1 MNLDY
6 TKVTHE
12 QLLDQF
18 RNRLLSDPRF
28 KNLSAAA
35 IYQIY
40 MEMMSGTFD
49 MLHFY
54 LSRTAEEMFFDSAKL
69 DSSGIK
75 LSKNLG
81 YNPRRAI
88 PATAEIAVK
97 LTGPL
102 PKTAA
107 IGDTIWF
114 NNESLK
120 LSFNNKL
127 YRLDNCYSYTLDAN
141 DIATGVDNPNWQKTI
156 SYSIPHDAVDGF
168 IPLAQNANSLDRIR
182 IVQCS
187 IVTEEIYAVANA
199 ECIGNSYQCYDIN
212 NIKFSNWYSKRD
224 PFAYRENKYVPANG
238 WCKIGIGLNK
248 TDAFSPEKLCDI
260 EIENVYCNPKVKAA
274 NAVVGNTKKL
284 NVCRVETN
292 QDKTVRITFGD
303 GSIVNN
309 GFNNG
314 DEILYVQYVET
325 DGYAAN
331 TPDVVGSVLDN
342 SSKIMAHAPGKLY
355 DLSKNVSFVLT
366 TNISNGDDF
375 ESLARMKINAA
386 VWFASRGQ
394 LVNEKDF
401 NAYFA
406 SMSKPIA
413 AKNAIAWTT
422 TKLKNRT
429 NYSSTYIDQFTTYS
443 DRFTEECNNAKD
455 AIFYTVIGD
464 LYESLGNDRYKV
476 KELYTATDADYVVGG
491 TTLYN
496 NTADYLTHISD
507 LSKCVRSTDN
517 SLQTIA
523 YEQANDKNDPFHL
536 NTVSIYNDIEEK
548 LPFGVMPISI
558 PPIVQYFDL
567 VGTIEID
574 RTTNVADYQSEI
586 ESKIYKWLVD
596 RQGFNNKIY
605 KSDLIKLIYDN
616 KSTRNVSVDLTPS
629 TITKDTANYFFFGD
643 VNEGATN
650 EGTYITS
657 INGYTDNVIVIKRN
671 SDNTKVAS
679 GDRSILMSEAYIRS
693 ALTVSM
699 CVGDNDSTNETLKD
713 SKKVTVKTVT
723 ELSDGRIQI
732 ILNDGDYSDIFDSLN
747 QSNGIWIGINN
758 VVDQFWKGTPDAI
771 SNSIGKTALDNYI
784 EQNYTAE
791 YSSGTT
797 QTPVVRPYTAET
809 YATVNDNKIKER
821 FVDQTRQTNKYSL
834 NALNEKSFN
843 FIVCDAALNDGQYVD
858 IYKCVK
864 YIIEDSILDDNNNI
878 VNYTLPNEISVVRVM
893 LNYTYGR

>member
-54 LSRTAEEMFFDSAKL
+54 LGRTAEEMFFESAKL

-120 LSFNNKL
+120 LSFNNKP
-127 YRLDNCYSYTLDAN
+127 YRLDHCYSYTLDAN

-168 IPLAQNANSLDRIR
+168 IPLSQYADALDRIR

-199 ECIGNSYQCYDIN
+199 ECIGNSYQCYDVN
-212 NIKFSNWYSKRD
+212 NIKFSNWYGKRD
-224 PFAYRENKYVPANG
+224 PFAYRENKYVPADG

-274 NAVVGNTKKL
+274 NAIVGNTKKL

-331 TPDVVGSVLDN
+331 TPDVVGCVLDN

-355 DLSKNVSFVLT
+355 DLTKNVSFVLT

-429 NYSSTYIDQFTTYS
+429 NYSSNYSSQFVA
-443 DRFTEECNNAKD
+443 ECNNAKD

-476 KELYTATDADYVVGG
+476 KELYTATDEDYIVGG

-496 NTADYLTHISD
+496 NTADYLSHISD
-507 LSKCVRSTDN
+507 LSECVRRTSN
-517 SLQTIA
+517 NLQTIA
-523 YEQANDKNDPFHL
+523 YQQANDKNDPFHL

-567 VGTIEID
+567 VGTVEID

-629 TITKDTANYFFFGD
+629 TITKDTANYYFFGN
-643 VNEGATN
+643 VTQGATN

-657 INGYTDNVIVIKRN
+657 INGYTDNVIVIKRT
-671 SDNTKVAS
+671 SDNSKIAN
-679 GDRSILMSEAYIRS
+679 GNRSVLMSEAYIRS

-699 CVGDNDSTNETLKD
+699 CVGNNSIDADLTN
-713 SKKVTVKTVT
+713 SKKVTIKEVT

-732 ILNDGDYSDIFDSLN
+732 ILNDGDYSDIFDSLD
-747 QSNGIWIGINN
+747 QHDGIWIGINN
-758 VVDQFWKGTPDAI
+758 VVNQFYNPAPDAI
-771 SNSIGKTALDNYI
+771 GNSAGKTALDDYI
-784 EQNYTAE
+784 EQNYNSE
-791 YSSGTT
+791 SSSGTT

-809 YATVNDNKIKER
+809 YEVNSVQIKER
-821 FVDQTRQTNKYSL
+821 IVDQTRQTNKYSL

-843 FIVCDAALNDGQYVD
+843 FIVCDAELSDGAYVD
-858 IYKCVK
+858 IYKCIK

>member
-88 PATAEIAVK
+88 PATAEIAIK

-120 LSFNNKL
+120 LSFNNKQ
-127 YRLDNCYSYTLDAN
+127 YRLDHCYSYTVDAT

-168 IPLAQNANSLDRIR
+168 IPLAQNANALDRIR

-199 ECIGNSYQCYDIN
+199 ESIGNSYQCYDVN

-224 PFAYRENKYVPANG
+224 PFAYSENKYVPADG

-355 DLSKNVSFVLT
+355 DLTKNVSFVLT

-429 NYSSTYIDQFTTYS
+429 NYSSSTYS
-443 DRFTEECNNAKD
+443 TQFVDGCNNAKD

-476 KELYTATDADYVVGG
+476 KELYTATDEDYVVGG

-496 NTADYLTHISD
+496 NTKDYLSHISD
-507 LSKCVRSTDN
+507 LSECVRITN
-517 SLQTIA
+517 NRLQTIT

-567 VGTIEID
+567 VGTVEID

-596 RQGFNNKIY
+596 RQSFNNKIY

-629 TITKDTANYFFFGD
+629 TITKDTANYFFFSN
-643 VNEGATN
+643 VSEGATS

-657 INGYTDNVIVIKRN
+657 VNGYTDNVIVIKRT
-671 SDNTKVAS
+671 SDKSKIVN
-679 GDRSILMSEAYIRS
+679 GDSSILMSEAYIRS
-693 ALTVSM
+693 ALTVSVR
-699 CVGDNDSTNETLKD
+699 VGTNSADDLTTN
-713 SKKVTVKTVT
+713 SKKVTVKEVT

-732 ILNDGDYSDIFDSLN
+732 ILNDGDYSDIFEN
-747 QSNGIWIGINN
+747 ATETNKGIWIGINN
-758 VVDQFWKGTPDAI
+758 VVNQFYNAAPN
-771 SNSIGKTALDNYI
+771 SNNITGKTALDRYISDNYNS
-784 EQNYTAE
+784 EYT
-791 YSSGTT
+791 SGTT

-809 YATVNDNKIKER
+809 YATDNDEQIIER
-821 FVDQTRQTNKYSL
+821 IVTQTRQTNKYSL

-843 FIVCDAALNDGQYVD
+843 FIVCDADKDTALEKSEYID
-858 IYKCVK
+858 IYQCVK

>member
-54 LSRTAEEMFFDSAKL
+54 LGRTAEEMFFESAKL

-102 PKTAA
+102 PKSAA

-120 LSFNNKL
+120 LSFNNKP
-127 YRLDNCYSYTLDAN
+127 YRLDHCYSYTLDAN

-168 IPLAQNANSLDRIR
+168 IPLSQNADALDRIR

-199 ECIGNSYQCYDIN
+199 ECIGNSYQCYDVN
-212 NIKFSNWYSKRD
+212 NIKFSNWYGKRD
-224 PFAYRENKYVPANG
+224 PFAYRENKYVPEDG

-274 NAVVGNTKKL
+274 NAIVGNTKKL

-331 TPDVVGSVLDN
+331 TPDVVGCVLDN

-355 DLSKNVSFVLT
+355 DLTKNVSFVLT

-429 NYSSTYIDQFTTYS
+429 NYSSSYS
-443 DRFTEECNNAKD
+443 TNFATECNNAKD

-464 LYESLGNDRYKV
+464 LYESLGNNRYKV
-476 KELYTATDADYVVGG
+476 KELYTATDEDYVVGG

-496 NTADYLTHISD
+496 NTDDYLSHISD
-507 LSKCVRSTDN
+507 LSECVRRTDN
-517 SLQTIA
+517 RLQTIA
-523 YEQANDKNDPFHL
+523 YQQANDKNDPFHL

-567 VGTIEID
+567 VGTVEID
-574 RTTNVADYQSEI
+574 RTTNVADYQNEI

-629 TITKDTANYFFFGD
+629 TITKDTANYFFFGN
-643 VNEGATN
+643 VTQGATN

-657 INGYTDNVIVIKRN
+657 INGYTDNVIVIKRT
-671 SDNTKVAS
+671 SDNSKIAN
-679 GDRSILMSEAYIRS
+679 GNRSVLMSEAYIRS

-699 CVGDNDSTNETLKD
+699 CVGNNSVDADLTN
-713 SKKVTVKTVT
+713 SKKVTVKEVT

-732 ILNDGDYSDIFDSLN
+732 ILNDGDYSDIFDSLD
-747 QSNGIWIGINN
+747 QHDGIWIGINN
-758 VVDQFWKGTPDAI
+758 VVNQFYNPAPDSI
-771 SNSIGKTALDNYI
+771 GNSAGKTALDNYI
-784 EQNYTAE
+784 EQNYSAE

-809 YATVNDNKIKER
+809 YEVNSVQIKER
-821 FVDQTRQTNKYSL
+821 IVDQTRQTNKYSL

-843 FIVCDAALNDGQYVD
+843 FIVCDAELDNGAYVD

>member
-88 PATAEIAVK
+88 PATAEIAIK

-120 LSFNNKL
+120 LSFNNKQ
-127 YRLDNCYSYTLDAN
+127 YRLDHCYSYTLDAN

-168 IPLAQNANSLDRIR
+168 IPLSQNANALDRIR

-199 ECIGNSYQCYDIN
+199 ESIGNSYQSYDVN

-224 PFAYRENKYVPANG
+224 PFAYSENKYVPADG

-355 DLSKNVSFVLT
+355 DLTKNVSFVLT

-429 NYSSTYIDQFTTYS
+429 NYSSSTYS
-443 DRFTEECNNAKD
+443 TQFVDGCNNAKD

-476 KELYTATDADYVVGG
+476 KELYTATDEDYVVGG

-496 NTADYLTHISD
+496 NTNDLLQHISD
-507 LSKCVRSTDN
+507 LSECTRN
-517 SLQTIA
+517 EPNNRLQTIA

-567 VGTIEID
+567 VGTVEID

-605 KSDLIKLIYDN
+605 KSDVIKLIYDN

-629 TITKDTANYFFFGD
+629 TLTKDTADYYFFGD
-643 VNEGATN
+643 VKTSASNEGN
-650 EGTYITS
+650 YITS
-657 INGYTDNVIVIKRN
+657 INGYTDNVIVINRI
-671 SDNTKVAS
+671 SDKS
-679 GDRSILMSEAYIRS
+679 SIKNVTNAPITMSESLIRS
-693 ALTVSM
+693 ALTVSIG
-699 CVGDNDSTNETLKD
+699 VDSSESTAFSTKN
-713 SKKVTVKTVT
+713 VTVKEVT

-732 ILNDGDYSDIFDSLN
+732 ILNDSDYFDIFDSLD
-747 QSNGIWIGINN
+747 QSNGIWLGINSVTN
-758 VVDQFWKGTPDAI
+758 SFYSYTPSVDTNDTSYNAYIAANNQF
-771 SNSIGKTALDNYI
+771 TAN
-784 EQNYTAE
+784 
-791 YSSGTT
+791 GTT
-797 QTPVVRPYTAET
+797 QTPVPLPYIVFAASVSGTST
-809 YATVNDNKIKER
+809 ER
-821 FVDQTRQTNKYSL
+821 ALSYGRLTNKYSL
-834 NALNEKSFN
+834 EALNEKSFN
-843 FIVCDAALNDGQYVD
+843 FIICDSNLNKGDYID
-858 IYKCVK
+858 LYKCVK
-864 YIIEDSILDDNNNI
+864 HVIEDSILDDNNNI

>member
-88 PATAEIAVK
+88 PATAEIAIK

-120 LSFNNKL
+120 LSFNNKQ
-127 YRLDNCYSYTLDAN
+127 YRLDHCYSYTLDAT
-141 DIATGVDNPNWQKTI
+141 DIAIGVDNPNWQKTI

-168 IPLAQNANSLDRIR
+168 IPLAQNANALDRIR

-199 ECIGNSYQCYDIN
+199 ESIGNSYQCYDVN

-224 PFAYRENKYVPANG
+224 PFAYSENKYVPADG

-355 DLSKNVSFVLT
+355 DLTKNVSFVLT

-429 NYSSTYIDQFTTYS
+429 NYSSTYSDQFTN
-443 DRFTEECNNAKD
+443 ECDNAKD

-476 KELYTATDADYVVGG
+476 KELYTATNEDYVVGG

-496 NTADYLTHISD
+496 NTDDYLTHISD
-507 LSKCVRSTDN
+507 LSECVRSTSN
-517 SLQTIA
+517 GLQTIA
-523 YEQANDKNDPFHL
+523 YEQANVKNDPFHL

-567 VGTIEID
+567 VGTVEID

-605 KSDLIKLIYDN
+605 KSDVIKLIYDN

-657 INGYTDNVIVIKRN
+657 INGYTDNVIVIKRT
-671 SDNTKVAS
+671 SDNTKFANGNSSV
-679 GDRSILMSEAYIRS
+679 LMSEAYIRS

-699 CVGDNDSTNETLKD
+699 CVGNNSVNEDLTN
-713 SKKVTVKTVT
+713 SKKVTIKEVT

-732 ILNDGDYSDIFDSLN
+732 ILNDGDYSDIFEN
-747 QSNGIWIGINN
+747 ATETNKGIWIGINN
-758 VVDQFWKGTPDAI
+758 VVNQFYNAAPNPNNIT
-771 SNSIGKTALDNYI
+771 GKTALDSYIIDNYNS
-784 EQNYTAE
+784 EYT
-791 YSSGTT
+791 SGTT
-797 QTPVVRPYTAET
+797 QTPVVRPYTAKT
-809 YATVNDNKIKER
+809 YVIDVDKQIKER
-821 FVDQTRQTNKYSL
+821 IIEQTRQTNKYSL

-843 FIVCDAALNDGQYVD
+843 FIVCDSDAELSNGEYVD
-858 IYKCVK
+858 IYQCVK

>member
-88 PATAEIAVK
+88 PAIAEIAIK

-120 LSFNNKL
+120 LSFNNKQ
-127 YRLDNCYSYTLDAN
+127 YRLDHCYSYTLDAN

-168 IPLAQNANSLDRIR
+168 IPLAQNANALDRIR

-199 ECIGNSYQCYDIN
+199 ESIGNSYQSYDVN

-224 PFAYRENKYVPANG
+224 PFAYSENKYVPADG

-260 EIENVYCNPKVKAA
+260 EIENIYCNPTVKAA

-355 DLSKNVSFVLT
+355 DLTKNVSFVLT

-429 NYSSTYIDQFTTYS
+429 NYSSNYSDQFTN
-443 DRFTEECNNAKD
+443 ECNNAKD

-476 KELYTATDADYVVGG
+476 KELYTATNEDYVVGG

-496 NTADYLTHISD
+496 NTNDYLSHISD
-507 LSKCVRSTDN
+507 LSECVRNTN
-517 SLQTIA
+517 NRLQTIA

-567 VGTIEID
+567 VGTVEID

-596 RQGFNNKIY
+596 RQSFNNKIY

-629 TITKDTANYFFFGD
+629 TLTKDTADYYFFGD
-643 VNEGATN
+643 VKTSAFNEGN
-650 EGTYITS
+650 YITS
-657 INGYTDNVIVIKRN
+657 INGYTDNVIVIKRT
-671 SDNTKVAS
+671 SDNTTFANGNSSV
-679 GDRSILMSEAYIRS
+679 LMSEAYIRS
-693 ALTVSM
+693 ALTVSIG
-699 CVGDNDSTNETLKD
+699 VASSESTSLSTKN
-713 SKKVTVKTVT
+713 VTVKEVT

-732 ILNDGDYSDIFDSLN
+732 ILNDSDYSDIFDSLDQN
-747 QSNGIWIGINN
+747 NGIWIGINN
-758 VVDQFWKGTPDAI
+758 VVNQFYNAAPDP
-771 SNSIGKTALDNYI
+771 NNNTGKTALDSYISDNYNS
-784 EQNYTAE
+784 EYT
-791 YSSGTT
+791 SGTT

-809 YATVNDNKIKER
+809 YATDNDEQIIER
-821 FVDQTRQTNKYSL
+821 IVTQTRQTNKYSL

-843 FIVCDAALNDGQYVD
+843 FIVCDADENTALEKSDYTD

>member
-88 PATAEIAVK
+88 PATAEIAIK

-120 LSFNNKL
+120 LSFNNKQ
-127 YRLDNCYSYTLDAN
+127 YRLDHCYSYTLDAN

-168 IPLAQNANSLDRIR
+168 IPLSQNANALDRIR

-199 ECIGNSYQCYDIN
+199 ESIGNSYQCYDVN

-224 PFAYRENKYVPANG
+224 PFAYSENKYVPADG

-355 DLSKNVSFVLT
+355 DLTKNVSFVLT

-429 NYSSTYIDQFTTYS
+429 NYSSNYSGQFTT
-443 DRFTEECNNAKD
+443 ECDNAKD

-476 KELYTATDADYVVGG
+476 KELYTATNEDYVVGG

-507 LSKCVRSTDN
+507 LSECVRSTN
-517 SLQTIA
+517 NRLQTIA

-567 VGTIEID
+567 VGTVEID

-596 RQGFNNKIY
+596 RQSFNNKIY

-629 TITKDTANYFFFGD
+629 TLTKDTADYYFFGD
-643 VNEGATN
+643 VKTSASNEGN
-650 EGTYITS
+650 YITS
-657 INGYTDNVIVIKRN
+657 INGYTDNVIVIKRT
-671 SDNTKVAS
+671 SDNTTFANGNSSV
-679 GDRSILMSEAYIRS
+679 LMSEAYIRS
-693 ALTVSM
+693 ALTVSIG
-699 CVGDNDSTNETLKD
+699 VDSSESTALSTKN
-713 SKKVTVKTVT
+713 VTVKEVT

-732 ILNDGDYSDIFDSLN
+732 ILNDSDYSDIFDSLD

-758 VVDQFWKGTPDAI
+758 VVNQFYNAAPDTNNI
-771 SNSIGKTALDNYI
+771 TGKTALDSYISDNYNS
-784 EQNYTAE
+784 EYT
-791 YSSGTT
+791 SGTT

-809 YATVNDNKIKER
+809 YAVSGNKISER
-821 FVDQTRQTNKYSL
+821 VVEQTRQTNKYSL

-843 FIVCDAALNDGQYVD
+843 FIVCDADENTALEKSDYTD
-858 IYKCVK
+858 IYMCVK

>member
-6 TKVTHE
+6 TLVTHE

-88 PATAEIAVK
+88 PATAEIAIK

-120 LSFNNKL
+120 LSFNNKQ
-127 YRLDNCYSYTLDAN
+127 YRLDHCYSYTLDAN

-168 IPLAQNANSLDRIR
+168 IPLAQNANALDRIR

-199 ECIGNSYQCYDIN
+199 ESIGNSYQCYDVN

-224 PFAYRENKYVPANG
+224 PFAYSENKYVPADG

-355 DLSKNVSFVLT
+355 DLTKNVSFVLT

-429 NYSSTYIDQFTTYS
+429 NYSSTYSDQFTN
-443 DRFTEECNNAKD
+443 ECNNAKD

-476 KELYTATDADYVVGG
+476 KELYTATDEDYVVGG

-496 NTADYLTHISD
+496 NTKDYLSHISD
-507 LSKCVRSTDN
+507 LSECVRSTN
-517 SLQTIA
+517 NRLQTIA

-567 VGTIEID
+567 VGTVEID

-596 RQGFNNKIY
+596 RQSFNNKIY

-629 TITKDTANYFFFGD
+629 TLTKDTADYYFFGD
-643 VNEGATN
+643 VKTSASNEGN
-650 EGTYITS
+650 YITS
-657 INGYTDNVIVIKRN
+657 INGYTDNVIVIKRT
-671 SDNTKVAS
+671 SDNTTFANGNSSV
-679 GDRSILMSEAYIRS
+679 LMSEAYIRS
-693 ALTVSM
+693 ALTVSIG
-699 CVGDNDSTNETLKD
+699 VASSESTSLSTKN
-713 SKKVTVKTVT
+713 VTVKEVT

-732 ILNDGDYSDIFDSLN
+732 ILNDSDYSDIFDSLD

-758 VVDQFWKGTPDAI
+758 VINQFYNAAPDT
-771 SNSIGKTALDNYI
+771 NNNTGKTALDSYISDNYNS
-784 EQNYTAE
+784 EYT
-791 YSSGTT
+791 SGTT

-809 YATVNDNKIKER
+809 YAVSGNKISER
-821 FVDQTRQTNKYSL
+821 VVEQTRQTNKYSL

-843 FIVCDAALNDGQYVD
+843 FIVCDADENTALEKSDYTDV
-858 IYKCVK
+858 YMCVK

>member
-88 PATAEIAVK
+88 PATAEIAIK

-120 LSFNNKL
+120 LSFNNKQ
-127 YRLDNCYSYTLDAN
+127 YRLDHCYSYTLDAT

-168 IPLAQNANSLDRIR
+168 IPLAQNANALDRIR
-182 IVQCS
+182 IAQCS

-199 ECIGNSYQCYDIN
+199 ESIGNSYQCYDVN

-224 PFAYRENKYVPANG
+224 PFAYSENKYVPADG

-355 DLSKNVSFVLT
+355 DLTKNVSFVLT

-429 NYSSTYIDQFTTYS
+429 NYSSNYSGQFTT
-443 DRFTEECNNAKD
+443 ECDNAKD

-476 KELYTATDADYVVGG
+476 KELYTATNEDYVVGG

-496 NTADYLTHISD
+496 NTEDYLSHISD
-507 LSKCVRSTDN
+507 LAECVRSTSN
-517 SLQTIA
+517 GLQTIA
-523 YEQANDKNDPFHL
+523 YEQANVKNDPFHL

-567 VGTIEID
+567 VGTVEID

-605 KSDLIKLIYDN
+605 KSDVIKLIYDN

-629 TITKDTANYFFFGD
+629 TITKDTANYFFFNN
-643 VNEGATN
+643 VSEGATN

-657 INGYTDNVIVIKRN
+657 INGYTDNVIVINRT
-671 SDNTKVAS
+671 SDNTKFANGVRP
-679 GDRSILMSEAYIRS
+679 DILMSEAYIRS

-699 CVGDNDSTNETLKD
+699 CVEDEDATESDLKD
-713 SKKVTVKTVT
+713 SKKVTIKEVT

-732 ILNDGDYSDIFDSLN
+732 ILNDGDYSDRFEN
-747 QSNGIWIGINN
+747 ATETNKGIWIGINN
-758 VVDQFWKGTPDAI
+758 VVNQFWKGTP
-771 SNSIGKTALDNYI
+771 SIPAGKDALDSYIAANY
-784 EQNYTAE
+784 QAE
-791 YSSGTT
+791 YTHGTT
-797 QTPVVRPYTAET
+797 QTPVVRPYMVET
-809 YATVNDNKIKER
+809 YAVNSNKISER
-821 FVDQTRQTNKYSL
+821 IVEQTRQTNKYSL

-843 FIVCDAALNDGQYVD
+843 FIVCDADEVTALEKSAYTD

>member
-1 MNLDY
+1 M
-6 TKVTHE
+6 
-12 QLLDQF
+12 LLV
-18 RNRLLSDPRF
+18 L
-28 KNLSAAA
+28 
-35 IYQIY
+35 I
-40 MEMMSGTFD
+40 T
-49 MLHFY
+49 
-54 LSRTAEEMFFDSAKL
+54 
-69 DSSGIK
+69 
-75 LSKNLG
+75 
-81 YNPRRAI
+81 
-88 PATAEIAVK
+88 
-97 LTGPL
+97 LTG
-102 PKTAA
+102 K
-107 IGDTIWF
+107 
-114 NNESLK
+114 
-120 LSFNNKL
+120 
-127 YRLDNCYSYTLDAN
+127 
-141 DIATGVDNPNWQKTI
+141 KTI

-168 IPLAQNANSLDRIR
+168 IPLAQHADALDRIR

-199 ECIGNSYQCYDIN
+199 ECIGNSYQCYDVN
-212 NIKFSNWYSKRD
+212 NIKFSNWYGKRD
-224 PFAYRENKYVPANG
+224 PFAYSENKYVPADG

-331 TPDVVGSVLDN
+331 TPDVVGCVLDN

-355 DLSKNVSFVLT
+355 DLTKNVSFVLT

-429 NYSSTYIDQFTTYS
+429 NYSSNYSSQFVT
-443 DRFTEECNNAKD
+443 ECNNAKD

-476 KELYTATDADYVVGG
+476 KELYTANDEDYVVGG

-496 NTADYLTHISD
+496 NTDDYLSHISD
-507 LSKCVRSTDN
+507 LSECVRLTEN
-517 SLQTIA
+517 RLQTIA

-567 VGTIEID
+567 VGTVEID

-643 VNEGATN
+643 VTEGATN

-657 INGYTDNVIVIKRN
+657 INGYTDNVIVIKRT
-671 SDNTKVAS
+671 SDNTKVAN
-679 GDRSILMSEAYIRS
+679 GVHPDILMSEAYIRS

-699 CVGDNDSTNETLKD
+699 YVGKDNATESDLKN
-713 SKKVTVKTVT
+713 SKKVTVKEVT

-732 ILNDGDYSDIFDSLN
+732 ILNDGDYSDIFENVIAKD
-747 QSNGIWIGINN
+747 NGIWIGINN
-758 VVDQFWKGTPDAI
+758 VVNQFYNGIPSKGT
-771 SNSIGKTALDNYI
+771 GKTALDNYI
-784 EQNYTAE
+784 ATNYEAE
-791 YSSGTT
+791 YTNGTT
-797 QTPVVRPYTAET
+797 QTPVVRPYMVET
-809 YATVNDNKIKER
+809 YEVDHNLIHER
-821 FVDQTRQTNKYSL
+821 LVDQVRQTNKYSL

-843 FIVCDAALNDGQYVD
+843 FIICDANIDDGTYVD

>member
-54 LSRTAEEMFFDSAKL
+54 LGRTAEEMFFESAKL

-120 LSFNNKL
+120 LSFNNKP
-127 YRLDNCYSYTLDAN
+127 YRLDHCYSYTLDAN

-168 IPLAQNANSLDRIR
+168 IPLAQHADALDRIR

-199 ECIGNSYQCYDIN
+199 ECIGNSYQCYDVN
-212 NIKFSNWYSKRD
+212 NIKFSNWYGKRD
-224 PFAYRENKYVPANG
+224 PFAYRENKYVPADG

-274 NAVVGNTKKL
+274 NAIVGNTKKL

-331 TPDVVGSVLDN
+331 TPDVVGCVLDN

-355 DLSKNVSFVLT
+355 DLTKNVSFILT

-429 NYSSTYIDQFTTYS
+429 NYSSTYTNQFV
-443 DRFTEECNNAKD
+443 DGCNKAKD

-476 KELYTATDADYVVGG
+476 KELYTATDEDYVVGG

-496 NTADYLTHISD
+496 NTDDLLTHISD
-507 LSKCVRSTDN
+507 LSECTRSDPN
-517 SLQTIA
+517 NRLQTIA

-567 VGTIEID
+567 VGTVEID

-629 TITKDTANYFFFGD
+629 TLTKDTADYYFFGD
-643 VNEGATN
+643 VKTSASNEGN
-650 EGTYITS
+650 YITS
-657 INGYTDNVIVIKRN
+657 INGYTDNVIVINRI
-671 SDNTKVAS
+671 SDN
-679 GDRSILMSEAYIRS
+679 SIIKNVTNAPRITMSESLIRS
-693 ALTVSM
+693 ALTVS
-699 CVGDNDSTNETLKD
+699 VAVARSDATTFATKN
-713 SKKVTVKTVT
+713 VTVKEVT
-723 ELSDGRIQI
+723 ELSD
-732 ILNDGDYSDIFDSLN
+732 LK
-747 QSNGIWIGINN
+747 
-758 VVDQFWKGTPDAI
+758 VV
-771 SNSIGKTALDNYI
+771 
-784 EQNYTAE
+784 
-791 YSSGTT
+791 
-797 QTPVVRPYTAET
+797 
-809 YATVNDNKIKER
+809 
-821 FVDQTRQTNKYSL
+821 
-834 NALNEKSFN
+834 
-843 FIVCDAALNDGQYVD
+843 
-858 IYKCVK
+858 
-864 YIIEDSILDDNNNI
+864 
-878 VNYTLPNEISVVRVM
+878 
-893 LNYTYGR
+893 

>member
-6 TKVTHE
+6 TLVTHE

-88 PATAEIAVK
+88 PATAEIAIK

-120 LSFNNKL
+120 LSFNNKQ
-127 YRLDNCYSYTLDAN
+127 YRLDHCYSYTLDAN

-168 IPLAQNANSLDRIR
+168 IPLAQNANALDRIR

-199 ECIGNSYQCYDIN
+199 ESIGNSYQCYDVN

-224 PFAYRENKYVPANG
+224 PFAYSENKYVPADG

-355 DLSKNVSFVLT
+355 DLTKNVSFVLT

-429 NYSSTYIDQFTTYS
+429 NYFSNYSDQFTN
-443 DRFTEECNNAKD
+443 ECNNAKD

-476 KELYTATDADYVVGG
+476 KELYTATNEDYVVGG

-496 NTADYLTHISD
+496 NTNDYLSHISD
-507 LSKCVRSTDN
+507 LSECVRSTN
-517 SLQTIA
+517 NRLQTIA

-567 VGTIEID
+567 VGTVEID

-596 RQGFNNKIY
+596 RQSFNNKIY

-629 TITKDTANYFFFGD
+629 TLTKDTADYYFFGD
-643 VNEGATN
+643 VKTSASNEGN
-650 EGTYITS
+650 YITS
-657 INGYTDNVIVIKRN
+657 INGYTDNVIVIKRT
-671 SDNTKVAS
+671 SDNTTFANGNSSV
-679 GDRSILMSEAYIRS
+679 LMSEAYIRS
-693 ALTVSM
+693 ALTVSIG
-699 CVGDNDSTNETLKD
+699 VASSESTSLSTKN
-713 SKKVTVKTVT
+713 VTVKEVT

-732 ILNDGDYSDIFDSLN
+732 ILNDSDYSDIFDSLDQN
-747 QSNGIWIGINN
+747 NGIWIGINN
-758 VVDQFWKGTPDAI
+758 VVNQFYNAAPDP
-771 SNSIGKTALDNYI
+771 NNNTGKTALDSYISDNYNS
-784 EQNYTAE
+784 EYT
-791 YSSGTT
+791 SGTT

-809 YATVNDNKIKER
+809 YAVSGNKISER
-821 FVDQTRQTNKYSL
+821 VVEQTRQTNKYSL

-843 FIVCDAALNDGQYVD
+843 FIVCDADENTALEKSDYTDV
-858 IYKCVK
+858 YMCVK

>member
-18 RNRLLSDPRF
+18 RNRLLADPRF

-97 LTGPL
+97 LSGPL

-168 IPLAQNANSLDRIR
+168 IPLSQNANALDRIR
-182 IVQCS
+182 IVQCA

-224 PFAYRENKYVPANG
+224 PFAYSENKYVPADG

-260 EIENVYCNPKVKAA
+260 EIENIYCNPKVKAA

-355 DLSKNVSFVLT
+355 DLTKNVSFVLT

-429 NYSSTYIDQFTTYS
+429 NYSSNYSGQFTT
-443 DRFTEECNNAKD
+443 ECNNAKD

-476 KELYTATDADYVVGG
+476 KELYTATDEDYVVGG

-496 NTADYLTHISD
+496 NTEDYLAHISD
-507 LSKCVRSTDN
+507 LSECVRSTN
-517 SLQTIA
+517 NRLQTIA
-523 YEQANDKNDPFHL
+523 YQQANDKNDPFHL

-567 VGTIEID
+567 VGTVEID

-643 VNEGATN
+643 VNKGATN

-693 ALTVSM
+693 ALTVSV
-699 CVGDNDSTNETLKD
+699 CVGANDSTDSIDETLKD
-713 SKKVTVKTVT
+713 SKKVTVKAVT

-732 ILNDGDYSDIFDSLN
+732 ILNDGDYSDIFDSLD

-758 VVDQFWKGTPDAI
+758 VVDQFYNHAPATDPN
-771 SNSIGKTALDNYI
+771 NSIGKTALDSYI
-784 EQNYTAE
+784 EQNYNAE
-791 YSSGTT
+791 YSNGTT

-809 YATVNDNKIKER
+809 YTTNNDNKIKER
-821 FVDQTRQTNKYSL
+821 IVDQTRQTNKYSL

-843 FIVCDAALNDGQYVD
+843 FIVCDAALDNGSYVD

>member
-54 LSRTAEEMFFDSAKL
+54 LGRTAEEMFFESAKL

-120 LSFNNKL
+120 LSFNNKP
-127 YRLDNCYSYTLDAN
+127 YRLDHCYSYTLDAN

-168 IPLAQNANSLDRIR
+168 IPLAQHADALDRIR

-199 ECIGNSYQCYDIN
+199 ECIGNSYQCYDVN
-212 NIKFSNWYSKRD
+212 NIKFSNWYGKRD
-224 PFAYRENKYVPANG
+224 PFAYRENKYIPADG

-331 TPDVVGSVLDN
+331 TPDVVGCVLDN

-355 DLSKNVSFVLT
+355 DLTKNVSFVLT

-429 NYSSTYIDQFTTYS
+429 NYSSTYTNQFV
-443 DRFTEECNNAKD
+443 DGCNKAKD

-476 KELYTATDADYVVGG
+476 KELYTTDEDYVVGG

-496 NTADYLTHISD
+496 NTDDFLTHISD
-507 LSKCVRSTDN
+507 LSECTRSDPN
-517 SLQTIA
+517 NRLQTIA
-523 YEQANDKNDPFHL
+523 YQQANDKNDPFHL

-567 VGTIEID
+567 VGTVEID

-629 TITKDTANYFFFGD
+629 TLTKDTADYYFFGD
-643 VNEGATN
+643 VKTSASNEGN
-650 EGTYITS
+650 YITS
-657 INGYTDNVIVIKRN
+657 INGYTDNVIVINRI
-671 SDNTKVAS
+671 SDN
-679 GDRSILMSEAYIRS
+679 SIIKNVTNAPRITMSESLIRS
-693 ALTVSM
+693 ALTVS
-699 CVGDNDSTNETLKD
+699 VAVARSDATTFPTKN
-713 SKKVTVKTVT
+713 VTVKEVT

-732 ILNDGDYSDIFDSLN
+732 ILNDSDYSDIFDSLN
-747 QSNGIWIGINN
+747 QSNGIWLGINN
-758 VVDQFWKGTPDAI
+758 VTNSFYAYAPDPNTNDTSYNAYIAANNQFTSNGTM
-771 SNSIGKTALDNYI
+771 
-784 EQNYTAE
+784 
-791 YSSGTT
+791 
-797 QTPVVRPYTAET
+797 QTPVPLPYIEFAASDVGTST
-809 YATVNDNKIKER
+809 ER
-821 FVDQTRQTNKYSL
+821 ALSFGRLTNKYSL
-834 NALNEKSFN
+834 EALNEKSFN
-843 FIVCDAALNDGQYVD
+843 FIICDSD
-858 IYKCVK
+858 IDKGDYIDLYKCVK
-864 YIIEDSILDDNNNI
+864 HVIEDSILDDNNNI

>member
-88 PATAEIAVK
+88 PATAEIAIK

-120 LSFNNKL
+120 LSFNNKQ
-127 YRLDNCYSYTLDAN
+127 YRLDHCYSYTLDAT

-168 IPLAQNANSLDRIR
+168 IPLAQNANALDRIR
-182 IVQCS
+182 IVQCA

-199 ECIGNSYQCYDIN
+199 ESIGNSYQCYDVN

-224 PFAYRENKYVPANG
+224 PFAYSENKYVPADG

-355 DLSKNVSFVLT
+355 DLTKNVSFVLT

-429 NYSSTYIDQFTTYS
+429 NYSSTYRDQFTN
-443 DRFTEECNNAKD
+443 ECDNAKD

-476 KELYTATDADYVVGG
+476 KELYTATNEDYVVGG

-496 NTADYLTHISD
+496 NTEDYLSHISD
-507 LSKCVRSTDN
+507 LSECVRSTN
-517 SLQTIA
+517 NRLQTIA
-523 YEQANDKNDPFHL
+523 YEQANVKNDPFHL

-567 VGTIEID
+567 VGTVEID

-605 KSDLIKLIYDN
+605 KSDVIKLIYDN

-629 TITKDTANYFFFGD
+629 TLTKDTADYYFFGD
-643 VNEGATN
+643 VKTSASNEGN
-650 EGTYITS
+650 YITS
-657 INGYTDNVIVIKRN
+657 INGYTDNVIVIKRT
-671 SDNTKVAS
+671 SDNTTFANGNSSV
-679 GDRSILMSEAYIRS
+679 LMSEAYIRS
-693 ALTVSM
+693 ALTVSIG
-699 CVGDNDSTNETLKD
+699 VASSETTTFSTKN
-713 SKKVTVKTVT
+713 VTVKEVT

-732 ILNDGDYSDIFDSLN
+732 ILNDSDYSDIFESLD

-758 VVDQFWKGTPDAI
+758 VVNQFYNAAPDP
-771 SNSIGKTALDNYI
+771 NNNTGKTALDSYISDNYNS
-784 EQNYTAE
+784 EYT
-791 YSSGTT
+791 SGTT

-809 YATVNDNKIKER
+809 YAVSGNKISER
-821 FVDQTRQTNKYSL
+821 IVEQTRQTNKYSL

-843 FIVCDAALNDGQYVD
+843 FIVCDADEVTALEKSAYTD
-858 IYKCVK
+858 IYQCVK

>member
-54 LSRTAEEMFFDSAKL
+54 LGRTAEEMFFDSAKL

-120 LSFNNKL
+120 LSFNNKQ
-127 YRLDNCYSYTLDAN
+127 YRLDHCYSYTLDAN

-168 IPLAQNANSLDRIR
+168 IPLAQHANALDRIR

-212 NIKFSNWYSKRD
+212 NIKFSNWYGKRD
-224 PFAYRENKYVPANG
+224 PFAYNENKYVPADG

-260 EIENVYCNPKVKAA
+260 EIENVYCNSKVKAA
-274 NAVVGNTKKL
+274 NAIVGNTKKL

-355 DLSKNVSFVLT
+355 DLTKNVSFVLT

-429 NYSSTYIDQFTTYS
+429 NYSSNYSDQFTN
-443 DRFTEECNNAKD
+443 ECNNAKD

-476 KELYTATDADYVVGG
+476 KELYTATNEDYVVGG

-496 NTADYLTHISD
+496 NTNDYLSHISD
-507 LSKCVRSTDN
+507 LSECVRSTN
-517 SLQTIA
+517 NRLQTIA

-567 VGTIEID
+567 VGTVEID

-596 RQGFNNKIY
+596 RQSFNNKIY

-629 TITKDTANYFFFGD
+629 TLTKDTADYYFFGD
-643 VNEGATN
+643 VKTSASNKGN
-650 EGTYITS
+650 YITS
-657 INGYTDNVIVIKRN
+657 INGYTDNVIVIKRT
-671 SDNTKVAS
+671 SDNTTFANGNSSV
-679 GDRSILMSEAYIRS
+679 LMSEAYIRS
-693 ALTVSM
+693 ALTVSIG
-699 CVGDNDSTNETLKD
+699 VDSAESTTLSTKN
-713 SKKVTVKTVT
+713 VTVKEVT

-732 ILNDGDYSDIFDSLN
+732 ILNDSDYSDIFDSLD

-758 VVDQFWKGTPDAI
+758 VVNQFYNAAPDTNNI
-771 SNSIGKTALDNYI
+771 TGKTALDSYISNNYNS
-784 EQNYTAE
+784 EYT
-791 YSSGTT
+791 SGTT

-809 YATVNDNKIKER
+809 YAVSGNKISER
-821 FVDQTRQTNKYSL
+821 IVEQTRQTNKYSL

-843 FIVCDAALNDGQYVD
+843 FIVCDANENTALEKSDYTD

>member
-88 PATAEIAVK
+88 PATAEIAIK

-120 LSFNNKL
+120 LSFNNKQ
-127 YRLDNCYSYTLDAN
+127 YRLDHCYSYTLDAT

-168 IPLAQNANSLDRIR
+168 IPLAQHANALDRIR

-199 ECIGNSYQCYDIN
+199 ESIGNSYQCYDIN

-224 PFAYRENKYVPANG
+224 PFAYSENKYVPADG

-292 QDKTVRITFGD
+292 QDKTVRLTFGD

-355 DLSKNVSFVLT
+355 DLTKNVSFVLT

-429 NYSSTYIDQFTTYS
+429 NYSSSTYS
-443 DRFTEECNNAKD
+443 TQFIDGCNNAKD

-476 KELYTATDADYVVGG
+476 KELYTATNEDYVVGG

-496 NTADYLTHISD
+496 NTNDYLSHISD
-507 LSKCVRSTDN
+507 LSECVRSTSN
-517 SLQTIA
+517 RLQTIA
-523 YEQANDKNDPFHL
+523 YQQANDKNDPFHL
-536 NTVSIYNDIEEK
+536 NTVSIYYDIEEK

-567 VGTIEID
+567 VGTVEID

-605 KSDLIKLIYDN
+605 KSDVIKLIYDN

-629 TITKDTANYFFFGD
+629 TLTKNTADYYFFDD
-643 VNEGATN
+643 VKTSASNEGN
-650 EGTYITS
+650 YITS
-657 INGYTDNVIVIKRN
+657 INGYTDNVIVIKRT
-671 SDNTKVAS
+671 SDNTTFANGNSSV
-679 GDRSILMSEAYIRS
+679 LMSEAYIRS
-693 ALTVSM
+693 ALTVSIG
-699 CVGDNDSTNETLKD
+699 VDSSESTALSTKN
-713 SKKVTVKTVT
+713 VTVKEVT

-732 ILNDGDYSDIFDSLN
+732 ILNDSDYSDIFDSLD

-758 VVDQFWKGTPDAI
+758 VVNQFYNTAPDT
-771 SNSIGKTALDNYI
+771 NNNTGKTALDSYISDNYNS
-784 EQNYTAE
+784 EYT
-791 YSSGTT
+791 SGTT

-809 YATVNDNKIKER
+809 YAVSGNKISER
-821 FVDQTRQTNKYSL
+821 VVEQTRQTNKYSL

-843 FIVCDAALNDGQYVD
+843 FIVCDADENTALEKSAYTD

>member
-49 MLHFY
+49 MLHFN

-88 PATAEIAVK
+88 PATAEIAIK

-120 LSFNNKL
+120 LSFNNKQ
-127 YRLDNCYSYTLDAN
+127 YRLDHCYSYTLDAT

-168 IPLAQNANSLDRIR
+168 IPLAQNANALDRIR
-182 IVQCS
+182 IVQCA

-199 ECIGNSYQCYDIN
+199 ESIGNSYQCYDVN

-224 PFAYRENKYVPANG
+224 PFAYSENKYVPADG

-355 DLSKNVSFVLT
+355 DLTKNVSFVLT

-429 NYSSTYIDQFTTYS
+429 NYSSTYRDQFTN
-443 DRFTEECNNAKD
+443 ECDNAKD

-476 KELYTATDADYVVGG
+476 KELYTATNEDYVVGG

-496 NTADYLTHISD
+496 NTEDYLSHISD
-507 LSKCVRSTDN
+507 LSECVRSTN
-517 SLQTIA
+517 NRLQTIA
-523 YEQANDKNDPFHL
+523 YEQANVKNDPFHL

-567 VGTIEID
+567 VGTVEID

-596 RQGFNNKIY
+596 RQSFNNKIY
-605 KSDLIKLIYDN
+605 KSDVIKLIYDN

-629 TITKDTANYFFFGD
+629 TLTKDTADYYFFGD
-643 VNEGATN
+643 VKTSASNEGN
-650 EGTYITS
+650 YITS
-657 INGYTDNVIVIKRN
+657 INGYTDNVIVIKRT
-671 SDNTKVAS
+671 SDNTTFANGNSSV
-679 GDRSILMSEAYIRS
+679 LMSEAYIRS
-693 ALTVSM
+693 ALTVSIG
-699 CVGDNDSTNETLKD
+699 VASSETTTFSTKN
-713 SKKVTVKTVT
+713 VTVKEVT

-732 ILNDGDYSDIFDSLN
+732 ILNDSDYSDIFESLD

-758 VVDQFWKGTPDAI
+758 VVNQFYNAAPDP
-771 SNSIGKTALDNYI
+771 NNNTGKTALDSYISDNYNS
-784 EQNYTAE
+784 EYT
-791 YSSGTT
+791 SGTT

-809 YATVNDNKIKER
+809 YAVSGNKISER
-821 FVDQTRQTNKYSL
+821 VVEQTRQTNKYSL

-843 FIVCDAALNDGQYVD
+843 FIVCDADEVTALEKSAYTD

>member
-81 YNPRRAI
+81 YNPKRAI

-168 IPLAQNANSLDRIR
+168 IPLSQNANALDRIR

-224 PFAYRENKYVPANG
+224 PFAYRENKYVPADG

-260 EIENVYCNPKVKAA
+260 EIENIYCNPKVKAA
-274 NAVVGNTKKL
+274 NSVVGNTKKL

-355 DLSKNVSFVLT
+355 DLTKNVSFVLT

-386 VWFASRGQ
+386 TWFASRGQ

-429 NYSSTYIDQFTTYS
+429 NYSSTYS
-443 DRFTEECNNAKD
+443 DDFAEECDNAKD
-455 AIFYTVIGD
+455 AVFYTVIGD

-496 NTADYLTHISD
+496 NTADYLAHISD
-507 LSKCVRSTDN
+507 LSECVRRTN
-517 SLQTIA
+517 NRLQTIA
-523 YEQANDKNDPFHL
+523 YEQANVKNDPFHL

-574 RTTNVADYQSEI
+574 RTTNVADYQGEI

-643 VNEGATN
+643 VSKGATN

-657 INGYTDNVIVIKRN
+657 INGYADNVIVIKRN

-679 GDRSILMSEAYIRS
+679 SDRSILMSEAYIRS

-699 CVGDNDSTNETLKD
+699 CVGANDSAEATLLND
-713 SKKVTVKTVT
+713 SKKVTVKAVT

-732 ILNDGDYSDIFDSLN
+732 ILNDGDYSDIFDSLD

-758 VVDQFWKGTPDAI
+758 VVKQFYNATPDDNNI
-771 SNSIGKTALDNYI
+771 VGKTALDDYI
-784 EQNYTAE
+784 EQNYNAE

-809 YATVNDNKIKER
+809 YEVNSKQIKER
-821 FVDQTRQTNKYSL
+821 IIEQTRQTNKYSL

-843 FIVCDAALNDGQYVD
+843 FIVCDPEELSLSNGEYVD

>member
-88 PATAEIAVK
+88 PATAEIAIK

-120 LSFNNKL
+120 LSFNNKQ
-127 YRLDNCYSYTLDAN
+127 YRLDHCYSYTLDAT

-168 IPLAQNANSLDRIR
+168 IPLAQNANALDRIR
-182 IVQCS
+182 IVQCA

-199 ECIGNSYQCYDIN
+199 ESIGNSYQCYDVN

-224 PFAYRENKYVPANG
+224 PFAYSENKYVPADG

-355 DLSKNVSFVLT
+355 DLTKNVSFVLT

-429 NYSSTYIDQFTTYS
+429 NYSSTYRDQFTN
-443 DRFTEECNNAKD
+443 ECDNAKD

-476 KELYTATDADYVVGG
+476 KELYTATNEDYVVGG

-496 NTADYLTHISD
+496 NTEDYLSHISD
-507 LSKCVRSTDN
+507 LSECVRSTN
-517 SLQTIA
+517 NRLQTIA
-523 YEQANDKNDPFHL
+523 YEQANVKNDPFHL

-567 VGTIEID
+567 VGTVEID

-605 KSDLIKLIYDN
+605 KSDVIKLIYDN

-629 TITKDTANYFFFGD
+629 TLTKDTADYYFFGD
-643 VNEGATN
+643 VKTSASNEGN
-650 EGTYITS
+650 YITS
-657 INGYTDNVIVIKRN
+657 INGYTDNVIVIKRT
-671 SDNTKVAS
+671 SDNTTFANGNSSV
-679 GDRSILMSEAYIRS
+679 LMSEAYIRS
-693 ALTVSM
+693 ALTVSIG
-699 CVGDNDSTNETLKD
+699 VASSETTTFSTKN
-713 SKKVTVKTVT
+713 VTVKEVT

-732 ILNDGDYSDIFDSLN
+732 ILNDSDYSDIFESLD

-758 VVDQFWKGTPDAI
+758 VVNQFYNAAPDP
-771 SNSIGKTALDNYI
+771 NNNTGKTALDSYISDNYNS
-784 EQNYTAE
+784 EYT
-791 YSSGTT
+791 SGTT

-809 YATVNDNKIKER
+809 YAVSGNKISER
-821 FVDQTRQTNKYSL
+821 VVEQTRQTNKYSL

-843 FIVCDAALNDGQYVD
+843 FIVCDADEVTALEKSAYTD

>member
-1 MNLDY
+1 M
-6 TKVTHE
+6 
-12 QLLDQF
+12 
-18 RNRLLSDPRF
+18 
-28 KNLSAAA
+28 
-35 IYQIY
+35 
-40 MEMMSGTFD
+40 
-49 MLHFY
+49 
-54 LSRTAEEMFFDSAKL
+54 
-69 DSSGIK
+69 
-75 LSKNLG
+75 
-81 YNPRRAI
+81 
-88 PATAEIAVK
+88 
-97 LTGPL
+97 
-102 PKTAA
+102 
-107 IGDTIWF
+107 
-114 NNESLK
+114 
-120 LSFNNKL
+120 
-127 YRLDNCYSYTLDAN
+127 
-141 DIATGVDNPNWQKTI
+141 
-156 SYSIPHDAVDGF
+156 
-168 IPLAQNANSLDRIR
+168 AQNANALDRIR

-199 ECIGNSYQCYDIN
+199 ESIGNSYQCYDVN

-224 PFAYRENKYVPANG
+224 PFAYSENKYVPADG

-260 EIENVYCNPKVKAA
+260 EIENVYCNQKVKAA

-331 TPDVVGSVLDN
+331 TPDVVGSALDN

-355 DLSKNVSFVLT
+355 DLTKNVSFVLT

-413 AKNAIAWTT
+413 AKTAIAWTT

-429 NYSSTYIDQFTTYS
+429 NYSSNYSDQFTN
-443 DRFTEECNNAKD
+443 ECNNAKD

-476 KELYTATDADYVVGG
+476 KELYTAANEDYVVGG

-496 NTADYLTHISD
+496 NTNDYLSHISD
-507 LSKCVRSTDN
+507 LSECVRSTN
-517 SLQTIA
+517 NRLQTIA

-567 VGTIEID
+567 VGTVEID

-596 RQGFNNKIY
+596 RQSFNNKIY

-629 TITKDTANYFFFGD
+629 TLTKDTADYYFFGD
-643 VNEGATN
+643 VKTSASNEGN
-650 EGTYITS
+650 YITS
-657 INGYTDNVIVIKRN
+657 INGYTDNVIVIKRA
-671 SDNTKVAS
+671 SDNTTFANGNSSV
-679 GDRSILMSEAYIRS
+679 LMSEAYIRS
-693 ALTVSM
+693 ALTVSIG
-699 CVGDNDSTNETLKD
+699 VDSSESTALSTKN
-713 SKKVTVKTVT
+713 VTVKEVT

-732 ILNDGDYSDIFDSLN
+732 ILNDSDYSDIFDSLD

-758 VVDQFWKGTPDAI
+758 VVNQFYNAAPDTNNI
-771 SNSIGKTALDNYI
+771 TGKTALDSYISDNYNS
-784 EQNYTAE
+784 EYT
-791 YSSGTT
+791 SGTT

-809 YATVNDNKIKER
+809 YATDNDEQIIER
-821 FVDQTRQTNKYSL
+821 IVTQTRQTNKYSL

-843 FIVCDAALNDGQYVD
+843 FIVCDADENTALEKSAYTD

>member
-88 PATAEIAVK
+88 PATAEIAIK

-120 LSFNNKL
+120 LSFNNKQ
-127 YRLDNCYSYTLDAN
+127 YRLDHCYSYTLDAT

-168 IPLAQNANSLDRIR
+168 IPLAQNANALDRIR

-199 ECIGNSYQCYDIN
+199 ESIGNSYQCYDVN

-224 PFAYRENKYVPANG
+224 PFAYSENKYVPADG

-355 DLSKNVSFVLT
+355 DLTKNVSFVLT

-429 NYSSTYIDQFTTYS
+429 NYSSNYSGQFTT
-443 DRFTEECNNAKD
+443 ECDNAKD

-476 KELYTATDADYVVGG
+476 KELYTATNEDYVVGG

-496 NTADYLTHISD
+496 NTNDYLSHISD
-507 LSKCVRSTDN
+507 LAECVRSTSN
-517 SLQTIA
+517 GLQTIA
-523 YEQANDKNDPFHL
+523 YEQANVKNDPFHL

-567 VGTIEID
+567 VGTVEID

-605 KSDLIKLIYDN
+605 KSDVIKLIYDN

-629 TITKDTANYFFFGD
+629 TLTKDTANYFFFGY

-657 INGYTDNVIVIKRN
+657 INGYTDNVIVIKRT
-671 SDNTKVAS
+671 SDNTKFANGNSSV
-679 GDRSILMSEAYIRS
+679 LMSEAYIRS

-699 CVGDNDSTNETLKD
+699 CVGNNSVNEDLTN
-713 SKKVTVKTVT
+713 SKKVTIKEVT

-732 ILNDGDYSDIFDSLN
+732 ILNDGDYSDIFEN
-747 QSNGIWIGINN
+747 ATETNKGIWIGINN
-758 VVDQFWKGTPDAI
+758 VVNQFYNAAPNPNNIT
-771 SNSIGKTALDNYI
+771 GKTALDSYIIDNYNS
-784 EQNYTAE
+784 EYT
-791 YSSGTT
+791 SGTT
-797 QTPVVRPYTAET
+797 QTPVVRPYTAKT
-809 YATVNDNKIKER
+809 YVIDVDKQIKER
-821 FVDQTRQTNKYSL
+821 IIEQTRQTNKYSL

-843 FIVCDAALNDGQYVD
+843 FIVCDAVLDNGYYTD
-858 IYKCVK
+858 IYQCVK

>member
-54 LSRTAEEMFFDSAKL
+54 LGRTAEEMFFDSAKL

-81 YNPRRAI
+81 YNPKRAI

-120 LSFNNKL
+120 LSFNNKQ
-127 YRLDNCYSYTLDAN
+127 YRLDHCYSYTLDAN

-168 IPLAQNANSLDRIR
+168 IPLAQNANALDRIR

-212 NIKFSNWYSKRD
+212 NIKFSNWYGKRD
-224 PFAYRENKYVPANG
+224 PFAYNENKYVPADG

-260 EIENVYCNPKVKAA
+260 EIENVYCNSKVKAA
-274 NAVVGNTKKL
+274 NAIIGNTKKL

-355 DLSKNVSFVLT
+355 DLTKNVSFVLT

-429 NYSSTYIDQFTTYS
+429 NYFSNYSDQFTN
-443 DRFTEECNNAKD
+443 ECNKAKD

-476 KELYTATDADYVVGG
+476 KELYTATNEDYVVGG

-496 NTADYLTHISD
+496 NTNDYLSHISD
-507 LSKCVRSTDN
+507 LSECVRSTN
-517 SLQTIA
+517 NRLQTIA

-567 VGTIEID
+567 VGTVEID

-596 RQGFNNKIY
+596 RQSFNNKIY

-629 TITKDTANYFFFGD
+629 TLTKDTANYFFFSN
-643 VNEGATN
+643 VSKGATS

-657 INGYTDNVIVIKRN
+657 VNGYTDNVIVIKRT
-671 SDNTKVAS
+671 SDKSKIVN
-679 GDRSILMSEAYIRS
+679 GDSSILMSEAYIRS
-693 ALTVSM
+693 ALTVSIG
-699 CVGDNDSTNETLKD
+699 VDSSESTALSTKN
-713 SKKVTVKTVT
+713 VTVKEVT

-732 ILNDGDYSDIFDSLN
+732 ILNDSDYSDIFDSLD

-758 VVDQFWKGTPDAI
+758 VVNQFYNAEPDT
-771 SNSIGKTALDNYI
+771 NNNTGKTALDSYISDNY
-784 EQNYTAE
+784 NYE
-791 YSSGTT
+791 YTSGTT
-797 QTPVVRPYTAET
+797 QTPVVRPYAAET
-809 YATVNDNKIKER
+809 YEVSGNKISER
-821 FVDQTRQTNKYSL
+821 VVEQTRQTNKYSL

-843 FIVCDAALNDGQYVD
+843 FIVCDANENTALEKSAYTD

>member
-54 LSRTAEEMFFDSAKL
+54 LGRTAEEMFFDSAKL

-81 YNPRRAI
+81 YNPKRAI

-120 LSFNNKL
+120 LSFNNKQ
-127 YRLDNCYSYTLDAN
+127 YRLDHCYSYTLDAN

-168 IPLAQNANSLDRIR
+168 IPLAQHANALDRIR

-212 NIKFSNWYSKRD
+212 NIKFSNWYGKRD
-224 PFAYRENKYVPANG
+224 PFAYNENKYVPADG

-260 EIENVYCNPKVKAA
+260 EIENVYCNSKVKAA
-274 NAVVGNTKKL
+274 NAIVGNTKKL

-309 GFNNG
+309 GFNNS

-355 DLSKNVSFVLT
+355 DLTKNVSFVLT

-429 NYSSTYIDQFTTYS
+429 NYSSNYSDQFTN
-443 DRFTEECNNAKD
+443 ECNNAKD

-476 KELYTATDADYVVGG
+476 KELYTATNEDYVVGG

-496 NTADYLTHISD
+496 NTNDYLSHISD
-507 LSKCVRSTDN
+507 LSECVRSTN
-517 SLQTIA
+517 NRLQTIA

-567 VGTIEID
+567 VGTVEID
-574 RTTNVADYQSEI
+574 RTTNVADYQNEI

-596 RQGFNNKIY
+596 RQSFNNKIY

-629 TITKDTANYFFFGD
+629 TLTKDTADYYFFGD
-643 VNEGATN
+643 VKTSASNEGN
-650 EGTYITS
+650 YITS
-657 INGYTDNVIVIKRN
+657 INGYTDNVIVIKRT
-671 SDNTKVAS
+671 SDNTTFANGNSSV
-679 GDRSILMSEAYIRS
+679 LMSEAYIRS
-693 ALTVSM
+693 ALTVSIG
-699 CVGDNDSTNETLKD
+699 VDNAESTTLSTKN
-713 SKKVTVKTVT
+713 VTVKEVT

-732 ILNDGDYSDIFDSLN
+732 ILNDSDYSDIFDSLD

-758 VVDQFWKGTPDAI
+758 VVNQFWKGTPSAGA
-771 SNSIGKTALDNYI
+771 GKTALDSYIAANY
-784 EQNYTAE
+784 QAE
-791 YSSGTT
+791 YMHGTT

-809 YATVNDNKIKER
+809 YAVSGNKISER
-821 FVDQTRQTNKYSL
+821 VVEQTRQTNKYSL

-843 FIVCDAALNDGQYVD
+843 FIVCDADENTALEKSDYTD

>member
-54 LSRTAEEMFFDSAKL
+54 LGRTAEEMFFESAKL

-120 LSFNNKL
+120 LSFNNKP
-127 YRLDNCYSYTLDAN
+127 YRLDHCYSYTLDAN

-168 IPLAQNANSLDRIR
+168 IPLSQYADALDRIR

-199 ECIGNSYQCYDIN
+199 ESIGNSYQCYDVN
-212 NIKFSNWYSKRD
+212 NIKFSNWYGKRD
-224 PFAYRENKYVPANG
+224 PFAYSENKYVPADG

-331 TPDVVGSVLDN
+331 TPDVVGCVLDN

-355 DLSKNVSFVLT
+355 DLTKNVSFVLT

-429 NYSSTYIDQFTTYS
+429 NYSSNYSGQFV
-443 DRFTEECNNAKD
+443 DGCNKAKD

-476 KELYTATDADYVVGG
+476 KELYTSTDEDYVVGS

-496 NTADYLTHISD
+496 NTDDLLQHISD
-507 LSKCVRSTDN
+507 LSECIRSDPN
-517 SLQTIA
+517 NRLQTIA
-523 YEQANDKNDPFHL
+523 YQQANDKNDPFHL

-567 VGTIEID
+567 VGTVEID

-629 TITKDTANYFFFGD
+629 TLTKDTANYYFFGD
-643 VNEGATN
+643 VKTSASNEGN
-650 EGTYITS
+650 YITS
-657 INGYTDNVIVIKRN
+657 INGYTDNVIVINRI
-671 SDNTKVAS
+671 SDN
-679 GDRSILMSEAYIRS
+679 SIIKNSTNTPRITMSESLIRS
-693 ALTVSM
+693 ALTVS
-699 CVGDNDSTNETLKD
+699 VAVARSDATTFSTKN
-713 SKKVTVKTVT
+713 VTVKEVT

-732 ILNDGDYSDIFDSLN
+732 ILNDSDYSDIFDSLDQN
-747 QSNGIWIGINN
+747 TGIWLGINN
-758 VVDQFWKGTPDAI
+758 VANSFYAYKPGENTNDASYNDYIRANNQFTADGTM
-771 SNSIGKTALDNYI
+771 
-784 EQNYTAE
+784 
-791 YSSGTT
+791 
-797 QTPVVRPYTAET
+797 QTPVPLPYIAFAAADVGTST
-809 YATVNDNKIKER
+809 ER
-821 FVDQTRQTNKYSL
+821 ALSYGRSANKYSL
-834 NALNEKSFN
+834 EALNEKSFN
-843 FIVCDAALNDGQYVD
+843 FIICDSDLDKGDYID
-858 IYKCVK
+858 LYKCVK
-864 YIIEDSILDDNNNI
+864 HVIEDSILDDNNNI

>member
-88 PATAEIAVK
+88 PATAEIAIK

-120 LSFNNKL
+120 LSFNNKQ
-127 YRLDNCYSYTLDAN
+127 YRLDHCYSYTLDAT

-168 IPLAQNANSLDRIR
+168 IPLAQNANALDRIR
-182 IVQCS
+182 IVQCA

-199 ECIGNSYQCYDIN
+199 ESIGNSYQCYDVN

-224 PFAYRENKYVPANG
+224 PFAYSENKYVPADG

-355 DLSKNVSFVLT
+355 DLTKNVSFVLT

-429 NYSSTYIDQFTTYS
+429 NYSSTYRDQFTN
-443 DRFTEECNNAKD
+443 ECDNAKD

-476 KELYTATDADYVVGG
+476 KELYTATNEDYVVGG

-496 NTADYLTHISD
+496 NTNDYLSHISD
-507 LSKCVRSTDN
+507 LSECVRSTN
-517 SLQTIA
+517 NRLQTIA
-523 YEQANDKNDPFHL
+523 YEQANVKNDPFHL

-567 VGTIEID
+567 VGTVEID

-605 KSDLIKLIYDN
+605 KSDVIKLIYDN

-629 TITKDTANYFFFGD
+629 TLTKDTADYYFFGD
-643 VNEGATN
+643 VKTSASNEGN
-650 EGTYITS
+650 YITS
-657 INGYTDNVIVIKRN
+657 INGYADNVIVIKRT
-671 SDNTKVAS
+671 SDNTTFANGNSSV
-679 GDRSILMSEAYIRS
+679 LMSEAYIRS
-693 ALTVSM
+693 ALTVSIG
-699 CVGDNDSTNETLKD
+699 VASSETTTFSTKN
-713 SKKVTVKTVT
+713 VTVKEVT

-732 ILNDGDYSDIFDSLN
+732 ILNDSDYSDIFESLDQN
-747 QSNGIWIGINN
+747 NGIWIGINN
-758 VVDQFWKGTPDAI
+758 VVNQFYNAAPDP
-771 SNSIGKTALDNYI
+771 NNNTGKTALDSYISDNYNS
-784 EQNYTAE
+784 EYT
-791 YSSGTT
+791 SGTT

-809 YATVNDNKIKER
+809 YAVSGNKISER
-821 FVDQTRQTNKYSL
+821 VVEQTRQTNKYSL

-843 FIVCDAALNDGQYVD
+843 FIVCDADEVTALEKSAYTD

>member
-168 IPLAQNANSLDRIR
+168 IPLAQHANALDKIR

-224 PFAYRENKYVPANG
+224 PFAYSENKYVPADG

-260 EIENVYCNPKVKAA
+260 EIENIYCNPKVKAA

-355 DLSKNVSFVLT
+355 DLTKNVSFVLT

-429 NYSSTYIDQFTTYS
+429 NYSSTYSDQFTT
-443 DRFTEECNNAKD
+443 ECNNSKD

-476 KELYTATDADYVVGG
+476 KELYTATDEDYVVGG
-491 TTLYN
+491 TTLYS
-496 NTADYLTHISD
+496 NTDDYLSHISD
-507 LSKCVRSTDN
+507 LSECVRSTN
-517 SLQTIA
+517 NRLQTIA
-523 YEQANDKNDPFHL
+523 YEQANNKNDPFHL

-567 VGTIEID
+567 VGTVEID

-596 RQGFNNKIY
+596 RQSFNNKIY

-629 TITKDTANYFFFGD
+629 TITKDTANYFFFGN
-643 VNEGATN
+643 VKEGATN
-650 EGTYITS
+650 KGTYITS
-657 INGYTDNVIVIKRN
+657 INGYTDNVIVINRT
-671 SDNTKVAS
+671 SDNTKVAN
-679 GDRSILMSEAYIRS
+679 GVRPDILMSEAYIRS

-699 CVGDNDSTNETLKD
+699 CVEDEDATDSDLKN
-713 SKKVTVKTVT
+713 SSKVTVKEVT

-732 ILNDGDYSDIFDSLN
+732 ILNDGDYSDLFAN
-747 QSNGIWIGINN
+747 VTTQNKGIWIGINN
-758 VVDQFWKGTPDAI
+758 VVNQFWKGTPSAGA
-771 SNSIGKTALDNYI
+771 GKTALDSYIAANY
-784 EQNYTAE
+784 QAE
-791 YSSGTT
+791 YTHGTT

-809 YATVNDNKIKER
+809 YAVSGNKISER
-821 FVDQTRQTNKYSL
+821 IVEQTRQTNKYSL

-843 FIVCDAALNDGQYVD
+843 FIVCDADENTALEKSAYTD
-858 IYKCVK
+858 IYMCVK